1 MGRANIFLLFD
12 DDNPDVVAIAR
23 KIDRLRRHMRAG
35 DYRSALALAATF
47 QDLGEYDV
55 AIRRAHEAWWH
66 PLFFTQLGLDPEGLI
81 TDGIRVLHR
90 RFRDLNEGS

>member
-1 MGRANIFLLFD
+1 M
-12 DDNPDVVAIAR
+12 VR
-23 KIDRLRRHMRAG
+23 KIDQLRRHMRAG

-66 PLFFTQLGLDPEGLI
+66 PLFYTQLGLDPEGLI
-81 TDGIRVLHR
+81 TEGIRALHE
-90 RFRDLNEGS
+90 RFGDPNEDS